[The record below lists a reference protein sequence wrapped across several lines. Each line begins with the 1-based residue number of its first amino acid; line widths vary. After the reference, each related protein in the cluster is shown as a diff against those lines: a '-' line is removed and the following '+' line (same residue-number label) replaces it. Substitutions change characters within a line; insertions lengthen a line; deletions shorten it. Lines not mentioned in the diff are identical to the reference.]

1 MVIKQASPPIR
12 FEIGSARNTPVT
24 PISGIT
30 GSKNVSGTTML
41 EDWQEVL
48 EIAKE
53 TDNDKIIKKAEKQ
66 IQKINEKLKF

>member
-1 MVIKQASPPIR
+1 MEEMGMTNEQYKGMLLD
-12 FEIGSARNTPVT
+12 E
-24 PISGIT
+24 
-30 GSKNVSGTTML
+30 L

-53 TDNDKIIKKAEKQ
+53 TDNEKIIKKAEKQ